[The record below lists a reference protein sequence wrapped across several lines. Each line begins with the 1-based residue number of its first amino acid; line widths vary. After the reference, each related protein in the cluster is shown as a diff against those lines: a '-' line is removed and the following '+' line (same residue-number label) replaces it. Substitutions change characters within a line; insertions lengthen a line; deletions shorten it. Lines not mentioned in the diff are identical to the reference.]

1 MALLASI
8 PCYVL
13 LLVPAVFVNEAHT
26 SLSRS
31 AFPTINTFLVLMP
44 IQVIAQAVAT
54 WRFAIPE
61 LGDSRMRLLRVL
73 AVVRISIFVA
83 AALTVTVTSLAYDW
97 NLSGLW
103 DGPIG
108 SQFGFMLLCG
118 LYFFLPLCAV
128 ASDIILSRVLLA
140 LQRESQLTLS
150 RWQTISGSIARVLLW
165 LVFPFILAPFVGWF
179 FAPII
184 WTIAMG
190 RCFGETRAMA
200 RCAQ

>member
-1 MALLASI
+1 MALLAWI
-8 PCYVL
+8 PCYML
-13 LLVPAVFVNEAHT
+13 LLVPAVFVNEALGGF
-26 SLSRS
+26 SGA
-31 AFPTINTFLVLMP
+31 AFPTVNTFLVLMP

-73 AVVRISIFVA
+73 AVVRVSTFVA
-83 AALTVTVTSLAYDW
+83 AALTVTSLAYDW
-97 NLSGLW
+97 IRPGPW
-103 DGPIG
+103 DGAIG
-108 SQFGFMLLCG
+108 SQFGFMLLYG

-140 LQRESQLTLS
+140 MQRESQVTLS
-150 RWQTISGSIARVLLW
+150 RWQTISGSIARILLW
-165 LVFPFILAPFVGWF
+165 LVFPFILVPFIGWF

-184 WTIAMG
+184 WAIAMG

-200 RCAQ
+200 RRAQ